1 MPTPDIEREVHSFVI
16 SNFLFDQSVDLE
28 PDDSLLDKG
37 LIDSTGVIELVDFL
51 EERYAIKVE
60 DDEVIP
66 GNLDSVRNVAKYVDR
81 KLTRVA

>member
-1 MPTPDIEREVHSFVI
+1 MPVLDIEREVHSFVM

-51 EERYAIKVE
+51 EERFGIKVE

-66 GNLDSVRNVAKYVDR
+66 ANLDSVRSVAKYVVK
-81 KLTRVA
+81 KLS

>member
-16 SNFLFDQSVDLE
+16 SNFLFDQLVDLE

-66 GNLDSVRNVAKYVDR
+66 ANLDSVRNVAEYVVR
-81 KLTRVA
+81 KLNRVA

>member
-1 MPTPDIEREVHSFVI
+1 MPVLDIEREVHSFVL

-66 GNLDSVRNVAKYVDR
+66 ANLDSVRNVAKYVDR
-81 KLTRVA
+81 KLTSVA

>member
-16 SNFLFDQSVDLE
+16 SNFLFDQAVELD

-66 GNLDSVRNVAKYVDR
+66 ANLDSVRNVAKYVVR
-81 KLTRVA
+81 KLDRVA

>member
-66 GNLDSVRNVAKYVDR
+66 ANLDSVRNVAKYVDR

>member
-1 MPTPDIEREVHSFVI
+1 MPTPDIEREVHGFVI
-16 SNFLFDQSVDLE
+16 SNFLFDQSVDLD

-66 GNLDSVRNVAKYVDR
+66 ANLDSVRNVAKYVVR
-81 KLTRVA
+81 KLNRVT

>member
-1 MPTPDIEREVHSFVI
+1 MPTRDIEREVHSFVI

-66 GNLDSVRNVAKYVDR
+66 ANLDSVRNVAKYVVR
-81 KLTRVA
+81 KLNRAA

>member
-1 MPTPDIEREVHSFVI
+1 MPTRDIEREVHSFVI

-66 GNLDSVRNVAKYVDR
+66 ANLDSVRNVAKYVVG
-81 KLTRVA
+81 KLKRVA

>member
-16 SNFLFDQSVDLE
+16 SNFLFDQSVNLE

-66 GNLDSVRNVAKYVDR
+66 ANLDSVRNVAKYVDR

>member
-1 MPTPDIEREVHSFVI
+1 MPILDIEREVHSFVI

-37 LIDSTGVIELVDFL
+37 MIDSTGVIELVDFL

-60 DDEVIP
+60 DEEVIP
-66 GNLDSVRNVAKYVDR
+66 ANLDSVRNVAKYVAR
-81 KLTRVA
+81 KLKRVV

>member
-16 SNFLFDQSVDLE
+16 SNFLFDQSVDLD

-66 GNLDSVRNVAKYVDR
+66 ANLDSVRNVAKYVDR

>member
-1 MPTPDIEREVHSFVI
+1 MPALDIEREVHSFVI
-16 SNFLFDQSVDLE
+16 SNFFFDQSIDLE

-66 GNLDSVRNVAKYVDR
+66 ANLDSVRNVAKYVVR
-81 KLTRVA
+81 KLSYVV

>member
-1 MPTPDIEREVHSFVI
+1 MPVLDIEREVHSFVI

-37 LIDSTGVIELVDFL
+37 MIDSTGVIELVDFI

-60 DDEVIP
+60 DEEVIP
-66 GNLDSVRNVAKYVDR
+66 ANLDSVRNVAKYVAG
-81 KLTRVA
+81 KLKRVV